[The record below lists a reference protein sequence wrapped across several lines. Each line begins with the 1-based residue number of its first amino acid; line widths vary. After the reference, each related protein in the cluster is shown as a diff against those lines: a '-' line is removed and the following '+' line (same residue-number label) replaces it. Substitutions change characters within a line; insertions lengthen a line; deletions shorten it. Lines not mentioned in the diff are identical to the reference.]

1 MEHLEDVPLLVSA
14 ARHIMYTILI
24 QLPRNLHSNKGRQV
38 GRRGASARSRGR
50 IQTNGIITSLNAT
63 SDTNLW

>member
-24 QLPRNLHSNKGRQV
+24 QLPRNLHSNKGR
-38 GRRGASARSRGR
+38 RGR
-50 IQTNGIITSLNAT
+50 ERGDPGGDL
-63 SDTNLW
+63 